1 MLRSLKRL
9 FKRHPWRRPVVALY
23 GQIVGQAR
31 LPVFYT
37 RFGVPDTVD
46 GRFELI
52 SLHTALV
59 VRRLQDAGEDGPEIA
74 QELFDLLFAD
84 MDRNLR
90 EMGVG
95 DLSVGKH
102 VRKMAEA
109 YFGRSVAY
117 DLALRPDADPTDLTE
132 GLRRNLYRKT
142 DDSVSESQVLAVAA
156 YVRAS
161 HDHLATLSPAH
172 IITGSGL
179 FAAIP
184 EEEG

>member
-46 GRFELI
+46 
-52 SLHTALV
+52 
-59 VRRLQDAGEDGPEIA
+59 
-74 QELFDLLFAD
+74 
-84 MDRNLR
+84 
-90 EMGVG
+90 
-95 DLSVGKH
+95 
-102 VRKMAEA
+102 A

>member
-1 MLRSLKRL
+1 MLQSLKRL
-9 FKRHPWRRPVVALY
+9 FKRHPWRKPVVALY

-31 LPVFYT
+31 LPIFYT

-46 GRFELI
+46 GRFDLI

-59 VRRLQDAGEDGPEIA
+59 VRRLQDAGADGPDIA

-117 DLALRPDADPTDLTE
+117 DLALRPDADPDALIE
-132 GLRRNLYRKT
+132 ALRRNLYRKT
-142 DDSVSESQVLAVAA
+142 EDQGSEPQGLAVAA
-156 YVRAS
+156 YVRAC
-161 HDHLATLSPAH
+161 HDHLAMLSPAD
-172 IITGSGL
+172 IITGNAL
-179 FAAIP
+179 FASVP
-184 EEEG
+184 EGEG